1 MDTEKQW
8 DEDFGQF
15 LKDWNASRK
24 IDVDGMFT
32 EIFKAV
38 KPWDKEIA

>member
-15 LKDWNASRK
+15 LKDWNASK
-24 IDVDGMFT
+24 VIDVDGMFT

-38 KPWDKEIA
+38 KLRNKEIA